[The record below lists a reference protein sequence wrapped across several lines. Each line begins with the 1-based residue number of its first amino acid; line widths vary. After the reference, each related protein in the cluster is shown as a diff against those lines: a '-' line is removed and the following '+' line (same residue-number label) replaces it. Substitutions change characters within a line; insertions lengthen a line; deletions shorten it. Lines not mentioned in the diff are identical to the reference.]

1 MKVGDLVKPRSSLEG
16 WEDGTFA
23 WVGLV
28 MAMLIDDDDDD
39 IAVVHWNRERFEEE
53 EEYCRQLEVISESR

>member
-23 WVGLV
+23 WVGLII
-28 MAMLIDDDDDD
+28 AMLIDDGDE
-39 IAVVHWNRERFEEE
+39 IAVVNWNRERFEAE
-53 EEYCRQLEVISESR
+53 EEYCAQLEVVNESR